1 MAVGREG
8 KVKER
13 EDVLREDGEMEVRK
27 ENRNEAYSEIM
38 H

>member
-1 MAVGREG
+1 MAVGWEG

-13 EDVLREDGEMEVRK
+13 EDVLREDREMEVLK
-27 ENRNEAYSEIM
+27 QNCNEAHSEMM

>member
-13 EDVLREDGEMEVRK
+13 EVVLRETEKEGLK
-27 ENRNEAYSEIM
+27 ENRNNDYLEIM